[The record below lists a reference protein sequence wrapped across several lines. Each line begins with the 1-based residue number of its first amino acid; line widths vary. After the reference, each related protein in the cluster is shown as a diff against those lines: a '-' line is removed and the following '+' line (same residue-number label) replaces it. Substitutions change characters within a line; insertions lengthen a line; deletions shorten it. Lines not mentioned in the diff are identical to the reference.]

1 MLEEYG
7 QLLKQNRDYRNLWIG
22 YVISQLGDWFNLI
35 ASAALVATLTSTGAA
50 LSYLFLARFLPLF
63 LFSPIAG
70 VLSDRF
76 DRRWVMIWSDI
87 LRAATVFCFLFIRSA
102 DQLWL
107 FYLLTIAQFALSA
120 LFVPARS
127 AVMANIVRKDEL
139 IVANALD
146 SITWSTMLA
155 FGALLGGLATGF
167 FGVQTAFILDIGT
180 FLLSASFIARISN
193 YQTDEEAAAMRHKKE
208 SPWAEI
214 VGGVRYLRS
223 EPLIMTIALVKGGG
237 SLIWGA
243 VNVLEIEVAENIF
256 PLIFTLNGIEMG
268 VDGSLTLALIYT
280 MAGLGTGFGPLVARR
295 LLGDEHHRMLL
306 GITISFFMLS
316 TGLITLAFSPN
327 LWVFSIITFMRTI
340 GAGTL
345 WVLSAALLQTIVPDD
360 IRGRVFAFE
369 FAFLTAAQSI
379 SILVA
384 GIAQDSWGFTVWNQF
399 FYLGLL
405 GIGISIIWMFFQ
417 IKVGQRPLTQSKI

>member
-1 MLEEYG
+1 
-7 QLLKQNRDYRNLWIG
+7 
-22 YVISQLGDWFNLI
+22 
-35 ASAALVATLTSTGAA
+35 
-50 LSYLFLARFLPLF
+50 
-63 LFSPIAG
+63 
-70 VLSDRF
+70 
-76 DRRWVMIWSDI
+76 
-87 LRAATVFCFLFIRSA
+87 
-102 DQLWL
+102 
-107 FYLLTIAQFALSA
+107 
-120 LFVPARS
+120 
-127 AVMANIVRKDEL
+127 
-139 IVANALD
+139 
-146 SITWSTMLA
+146 
-155 FGALLGGLATGF
+155 
-167 FGVQTAFILDIGT
+167 
-180 FLLSASFIARISN
+180 
-193 YQTDEEAAAMRHKKE
+193 
-208 SPWAEI
+208 
-214 VGGVRYLRS
+214 
-223 EPLIMTIALVKGGG
+223 
-237 SLIWGA
+237 
-243 VNVLEIEVAENIF
+243 
-256 PLIFTLNGIEMG
+256 
-268 VDGSLTLALIYT
+268 

-345 WVLSAALLQTIVPDD
+345 WVLSAALLQTIVPDN